1 MKYIGT
7 SLGGCLNS
15 LMAGEVSEDEVMFI
29 VTRTFCPDYNALMQ
43 VVEQYYAEGIPI
55 TRSTYSYSLSEY
67 DLTKVK
73 ELATRLY
80 YSGRIH
86 QPRVFSEQGR
96 RDGHSYPYNHP
107 AKLGNG
113 LWMQV
118 VPTNDNSTPAVVD
131 AYEKY
136 KLLDNLTK

>member
-1 MKYIGT
+1 
-7 SLGGCLNS
+7 
-15 LMAGEVSEDEVMFI
+15 LMANEVSEDEVMFI

-43 VVEQYYAEGIPI
+43 VVGQYYAEGIPI

-67 DLTKVK
+67 DLTNVK

-80 YSGRIH
+80 FSGRIH

-107 AKLGNG
+107 ARLGQG

-118 VPTNDNSTPAVVD
+118 VPTNDNSTPAVVE

-136 KLLDNLTK
+136 KVLDTLTK